1 MAEEIS
7 YRRLVLIA
15 GTVKCGFIEQDTLTY
30 VALIQLLR
38 ARGGYPIF
46 WCAFWPFS

>member
-15 GTVKCGFIEQDTLTY
+15 GTVNCGFIEQDTLKKN

-38 ARGGYPIF
+38 ARGGYPI
-46 WCAFWPFS
+46 S